1 MKRSRTL
8 LASLS
13 IALLAV
19 ASSVRAAEGPY
30 IGVDIGFAR
39 PTNDNFSAH
48 AEEGVAGNPFAG
60 YMFNKYLGVQAQ
72 FLATTLEPDNDRQP
86 NIAHQ
91 LDHQNQMTTVIG
103 GAVGPRLSL
112 PLGELFEFY
121 ATAQG
126 GYFAGVS
133 GSLTHSAPGFSVG
146 GGLDYNLTPQV
157 AVGVSGRWNRAYMAP
172 QPNLLPQQ
180 VASQQGPSDAQWLTG
195 GISMKYSF
203 NAPPPAP
210 KPAPV
215 VAEAPAPPPPAPMM
229 KKKIVLRGVHFDTA
243 KWNIRADARPILDE
257 AISTLKEN
265 ADVNVS
271 VEGHT
276 DSRGSDAYNQKLS
289 EQRATSVAD
298 YLEKGGIAKSRLVK
312 IVGFGESTPVAS
324 NKTVDGM
331 QQNRRVELN
340 TQ

>member
-13 IALLAV
+13 IGLLAV

-30 IGVDIGFAR
+30 IGVDIGYAK
-39 PTNDNFSAH
+39 PTNDAFLAH

-72 FLATTLEPDNDRQP
+72 LLATTLEPDNDSRP
-86 NIAHQ
+86 NIAHR
-91 LDHQNQMTTVIG
+91 LDNQNQMTTVLG

-112 PLGELFEFY
+112 PLGDLFEFY

-157 AVGVSGRWNRAYMAP
+157 AVGVSGRWNRAYMSP
-172 QPNLLPQQ
+172 KPDQLIGQQPD
-180 VASQQGPSDAQWLTG
+180 QQGPSDAQWLTG

-215 VAEAPAPPPPAPMM
+215 VAEAPAPPPPAPM

-243 KWNIRADARPILDE
+243 KWNIRADAKPILDE

-265 ADVNVS
+265 GDVNVS

-276 DSRGSDAYNQKLS
+276 DSRGGDAYNQHLS
-289 EQRATSVAD
+289 EQRANSVAE
-298 YLEKGGIAKSRLVK
+298 YLEKGGVPKSRLVK
-312 IVGFGESTPVAS
+312 IVGFGEANPVAT
-324 NKTVDGM
+324 NKTADGM